1 MSQFA
6 SLRLPYADPSTP
18 HEMYADCQLV
28 GDQLR
33 LPATRTS
40 QVPGRHVAEHRP
52 TTWQVSDK
60 AAALAGSLHLHLS

>member
-1 MSQFA
+1 
-6 SLRLPYADPSTP
+6 
-18 HEMYADCQLV
+18 MYADCQLV

-40 QVPGRHVAEHRP
+40 HVPGRHVAEHKP